1 MTLNKQRP
9 QSRFSDPVYEE
20 DEESTKLYRDND
32 TDFDNDSIPS
42 SSQSPNIFNPDRN
55 GSYRTNG
62 INEIPFESMDIDE
75 SYMNHK
81 NNLTRYQI
89 FKKNYVDPNY
99 GLILTLISQFFNS
112 IMIVCCKFLFMDT
125 DFEKPLHP
133 LHILFVR
140 MVVTYIFCL
149 IYMWYFKI
157 EDSPWGPRKY
167 RLYLIGRGL
176 GGFSGV
182 FGQYYALIYLTV
194 SDVTVLTFLSPT
206 VTAIMAWWF
215 LNERYTKIEA
225 IGGLFSFIGVIL
237 IARPYFIFGSP
248 QQDDSSSSTV
258 VEVVT
263 EGAAKILKAA
273 ANTAANVMG
282 SSSSNSSN
290 DRSVETT
297 NPMLRLLGSA
307 SALSSVFGTGVAM
320 CCIRKVGFGAHPLI
334 SVTYFSF
341 ITLVISFFGILLI
354 PGLQF
359 ELPSTYKQWLL
370 LSIIGFTGFFMQFL
384 LTAGMQREKA
394 ARAIA
399 MCYTQMVYAI
409 CWDFLFWNHLPNPL
423 SLLGS
428 TIIIGAA
435 LCIIYY
441 KPPPNEPD
449 TVTVGNSDMSTLNN
463 AISGGRAGSGNVK
476 LNASPPSETV
486 ADFPSVEA
494 YENFENDLELNRSIS
509 RR

>member
-1 MTLNKQRP
+1 MTLNNQRS
-9 QSRFSDPVYEE
+9 QSNFSEEE
-20 DEESTKLYRDND
+20 DEEFNKLYRDND

-42 SSQSPNIFNPDRN
+42 SSQSPSNFNSVRN
-55 GSYRTNG
+55 GFNKSSG
-62 INEIPFESMDIDE
+62 ISEISFDPMDIDE
-75 SYMNHK
+75 SYMNQINNK
-81 NNLTRYQI
+81 NLTSYQK
-89 FKKNYVDPNY
+89 FKKNYLDPNY

-157 EDSPWGPRKY
+157 ENYPWGPRRY

-176 GGFSGV
+176 GGFLGV

-215 LNERYTKIEA
+215 LKERYTKIEA
-225 IGGLFSFIGVIL
+225 IGGIVSFIGVIL
-237 IARPYFIFGSP
+237 IARPYFIFGAP
-248 QQDDSSSSTV
+248 IPEKPASSSV
-258 VEVVT
+258 VEAVT
-263 EGAAKILKAA
+263 EGAAKVLKAA
-273 ANTAANVMG
+273 ANAMG
-282 SSSSNSSN
+282 SSSSSSSN

-320 CCIRKVGFGAHPLI
+320 CCIRKVGFNAHPLI

-341 ITLVISFFGILLI
+341 ITLLISFFGILLV

-359 ELPSTYKQWLL
+359 EIPTTYKQWIL

-409 CWDFLFWNHLPNPL
+409 FWDFLFWDHLPNPL

-441 KPPPNEPD
+441 KPPPQESD
-449 TVTVGNSDMSTLNN
+449 TNGNSD
-463 AISGGRAGSGNVK
+463 AVGSGGGVRARNFK
-476 LNASPPSETV
+476 RHASPASENLLD
-486 ADFPSVEA
+486 DFPSAEA